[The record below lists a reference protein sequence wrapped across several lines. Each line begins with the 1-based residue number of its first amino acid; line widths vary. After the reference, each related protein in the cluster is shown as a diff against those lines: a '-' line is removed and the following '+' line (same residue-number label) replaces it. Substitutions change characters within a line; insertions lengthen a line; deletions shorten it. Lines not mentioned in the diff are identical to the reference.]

1 MGILDWLDPTRVP
14 VPAVEA
20 MPDATPP
27 ESAPYSK
34 SRPIVASAKKYNMR
48 KDDDRNE
55 MANRPYSAWQQET
68 WLYYDAIG
76 EIKYA
81 FNLVGAV
88 FSRLRLYPALII
100 DEDTAPVSIAQF
112 IRRQSGLSAEEKV
125 EDARDR
131 LNLPEGVPEEALQ
144 TMREYVDALGSGHGG
159 ITGLL
164 RTFALN
170 MSVPGEVYLV
180 NIDGRWSMRSTDEI
194 QVRSTDRKPVLKNTR
209 QSAGT
214 TTTGTMDKELP
225 SNTWIGRIW
234 RPHPRY
240 SNEPDSSMLALREMC
255 DELLTLQR
263 MIRATARSK
272 MNAGMVFVPDGITA
286 AGATIAGGEAEDE
299 NEDDAFIAEFIEAMT
314 APVTDESSAAT
325 VVPMLTRGPD
335 ELGQYIK
342 FTDFSRD
349 SDKALVDRA
358 DRTLERVLQG
368 IDVPKDIV
376 TGLANVKYSNA
387 IQIDDS
393 LYKSH
398 IEPMALILCDAL
410 TMMYIRPAV
419 KKKHPDITDE
429 ALRRIAVWY
438 DPSEVV
444 TRVNPAESAN
454 QGYDRFA
461 LSADAW
467 RRAHGFSDVDKPNED
482 ELALRLAMEKSMI
495 PPEVVTELIR
505 RAVPSVLNKQIK
517 VGGDVP
523 KSAQDLLN
531 GPSSPPSDSS
541 TSMPDN
547 AATPDDGASGLILP
561 GDSTV

>member
-1 MGILDWLDPTRVP
+1 MGLVDRLIGGSADI
-14 VPAVEA
+14 AAAIEA
-20 MPDATPP
+20 MPDPVVP
-27 ESAPYSK
+27 EAMPYAA
-34 SRPIVASAKKYNMR
+34 SRPLVASAKKINMR
-48 KDDDRNE
+48 REEDRTE
-55 MANRPYSAWQQET
+55 MANRPYSAWQQEV

-76 EIKYA
+76 EVKYA
-81 FNLVGAV
+81 FTLVAAV
-88 FSRLRLYPALII
+88 FSRLRLYPAIII
-100 DEDTAPVSIAQF
+100 DETSAPVSVAQF
-112 IRRQSGLSAEEKV
+112 VRRQSGLSAEEAQDDV
-125 EDARDR
+125 RDE
-131 LNLPEGVPEEALQ
+131 LSLPPGVPDDILS
-144 TMREYVDALGSGHGG
+144 TMREYVEALGSGHGG

-164 RTFALN
+164 RTFAMN

-194 QVRSTDRKPVLKNTR
+194 TIRQSDKRAVLKTTR
-209 QSAGT
+209 SSTGMTSSGT
-214 TTTGTMDKELP
+214 TDKELP
-225 SNTWIGRIW
+225 QNTWIGRIW
-234 RPHPRY
+234 RPHPRF

-272 MNAGMVFVPDGITA
+272 MNAGMVFVPDGVTA
-286 AGATIAGGEAEDE
+286 AGATISAGEGVEDE
-299 NEDDAFIAEFIEAMT
+299 NEDDAFLTEFMEAMIT
-314 APVTDESSAAT
+314 PVTDESSAAT
-325 VVPMLTRGPD
+325 VTPMLTRGPD
-335 ELGQYIK
+335 ELGAKIQFI
-342 FTDFSRD
+342 DFSRE

-358 DRTLERVLQG
+358 DRTLERILQG

-398 IEPMALILCDAL
+398 IEPMALLLCDAL
-410 TMMYIRPAV
+410 TMMYIRPAI
-419 KKKHPDITDE
+419 KKKHPEISED

-467 RRAHGFSDVDKPNED
+467 RRAHGFSDIDKPNEE

-495 PPEVVTELIR
+495 PPEVVTALIR
-505 RAVPSVLNKQIK
+505 KAVPSVLGSENMPASTLP
-517 VGGDVP
+517 D
-523 KSAQDLLN
+523 SAQDLLG
-531 GPSSPPSDSS
+531 GPSSTPPEAPPIPPPAEPQPSDGF
-541 TSMPDN
+541 PP
-547 AATPDDGASGLILP
+547 ATKGGTL
-561 GDSTV
+561 